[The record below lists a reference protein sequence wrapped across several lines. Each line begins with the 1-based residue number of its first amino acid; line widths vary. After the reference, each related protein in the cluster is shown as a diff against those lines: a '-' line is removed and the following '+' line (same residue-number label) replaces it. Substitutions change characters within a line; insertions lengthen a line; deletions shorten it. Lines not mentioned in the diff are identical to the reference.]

1 LKKLVLLYIRSN
13 LVKLKGA
20 GKVVFAWEE
29 IQLTGKIILLF
40 VKSSFTSKELA
51 LDGNDEVLESYSG

>member
-20 GKVVFAWEE
+20 GKVVFAREE